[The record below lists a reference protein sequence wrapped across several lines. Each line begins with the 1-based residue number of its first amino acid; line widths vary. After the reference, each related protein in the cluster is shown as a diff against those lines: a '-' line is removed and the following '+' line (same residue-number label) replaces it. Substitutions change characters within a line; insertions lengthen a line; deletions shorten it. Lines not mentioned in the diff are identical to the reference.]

1 MLSLERLVQHGLL
14 SDLVAATLA
23 AHAPHLAQHWLER
36 ALAATPRRV
45 TPVGAAVGGPPDPAP
60 ADPIGAPVG
69 LPPGGDAASTEPDPA
84 HAEQVVRALATSLR
98 SAQAAALVGVGDAQS
113 LQAAQAAR
121 ARGTRAE
128 DARPVGEVMRLG
140 WSAGRAAFAAGL
152 SVHHV
157 VRDADLLLAVVLAD
171 VERALDD
178 TAAAAGASAV
188 EAFTVARRLHRATG
202 RYGQAAV
209 SGFVHALLAELRE
222 RYRLLRH
229 DLRNPLGTIRSA
241 LSLMEDESVPVET
254 RHGPGIRA
262 MVARNAGSLDH
273 LIALGLDDAAAT
285 ALLSP
290 AQEVGL
296 RDVVLAAR
304 REVRE
309 AMRLA
314 GCEVAVDLPDVGPC
328 RVDGAAL
335 ELTLT
340 AVLLAALARA
350 APGTTIRVGHVDTPG
365 IDEDASE
372 VLQVSVEPP
381 AAGDDGPTPDP
392 LTGQRSRWDEQG
404 LRLAAELAR
413 DHGARLGAEPLV
425 PRVREIDGLLEALR
439 DVQVVYLRLPVEA
452 TAGHGGPRRG

>member
-1 MLSLERLVQHGLL
+1 MTALGDTDAIGPGHPVQ
-14 SDLVAATLA
+14 
-23 AHAPHLAQHWLER
+23 E
-36 ALAATPRRV
+36 
-45 TPVGAAVGGPPDPAP
+45 
-60 ADPIGAPVG
+60 
-69 LPPGGDAASTEPDPA
+69 PGEPDA
-84 HAEQVVRALATSLR
+84 GHAEQVVHALAASLR
-98 SAQAAALVGVGDAQS
+98 SSQAASLVVAGNPEGAHAPLGHVP
-113 LQAAQAAR
+113 QAH
-121 ARGTRAE
+121 
-128 DARPVGEVMRLG
+128 DARPAGEVMRLG

-152 SVHHV
+152 SVQHV

-178 TAAAAGASAV
+178 APAAEGATAA

-241 LSLMEDESVPVET
+241 LSLMEDESVPAET

-273 LIALGLDDAAAT
+273 LIALGLDDSAAT

-290 AQEVGL
+290 TQEVGL
-296 RDVVLAAR
+296 RDVALAAR

-309 AMRLA
+309 AARLA
-314 GCEVAVDLPDVGPC
+314 GCEVAVDLPDVGPS

-340 AVLLAALARA
+340 AMLLAALARA
-350 APGTTIRVGHVDTPG
+350 APGSTLHIAYAEPQ
-365 IDEDASE
+365 DAEADAPE

-381 AAGDDGPTPDP
+381 VPVAAEAVPHVLDADAGA
-392 LTGQRSRWDEQG
+392 LWDEHG
-404 LRLAAELAR
+404 LRLAVELAR
-413 DHGARLGAEPLV
+413 DHAARLGAETAV
-425 PRVREIDGLLEALR
+425 DRVRDVERLLVALA
-439 DVQVVYLRLPVEA
+439 VAPTLYLRLPAAAPVDRPA
-452 TAGHGGPRRG
+452 PGQDRR

>member
-1 MLSLERLVQHGLL
+1 VVH
-14 SDLVAATLA
+14 
-23 AHAPHLAQHWLER
+23 
-36 ALAATPRRV
+36 ALAA
-45 TPVGAAVGGPPDPAP
+45 
-60 ADPIGAPVG
+60 
-69 LPPGGDAASTEPDPA
+69 
-84 HAEQVVRALATSLR
+84 SLW
-98 SAQAAALVGVGDAQS
+98 SAQVASFVVAGDGA
-113 LQAAQAAR
+113 AAR
-121 ARGTRAE
+121 AALGRAPRAG
-128 DARPVGEVMRLG
+128 DARPSGDVMRLG

-171 VERALDD
+171 VERALEE
-178 TAAAAGASAV
+178 APAAGAGPA

-241 LSLMEDESVPVET
+241 LSLMEDETVPAET

-285 ALLSP
+285 ALLAP

-296 RDVVLAAR
+296 RDVALAAR

-309 AMRLA
+309 AARLA
-314 GCEVAVDLPDVGPC
+314 GCEIAVDLPDVGPSH
-328 RVDGAAL
+328 VDGAAL
-335 ELTLT
+335 ELTLA

-350 APGTTIRVGHVDTPG
+350 APGATIRVTYADARG
-365 IDEDASE
+365 IDEASE
-372 VLQVSVEPP
+372 VIQVAVEPP
-381 AAGDDGPTPDP
+381 TGGRNGDDPAAGEPQWDDG
-392 LTGQRSRWDEQG
+392 G
-404 LRLAAELAR
+404 LRLAVELAR
-413 DHGARLGAEPLV
+413 DHGARLGTEPLV
-425 PRVREIDGLLEALR
+425 PRVRDADRLVAGLATAPAI
-439 DVQVVYLRLPVEA
+439 YLRLPVGRAGRPAGDGRRPAVEPRLDT
-452 TAGHGGPRRG
+452 TAAARRH